1 MTGRGKYERITQTAD
16 ERMGTWKNRAE
27 TEPDPIKA
35 LELRKQADQLRI
47 DSLNAWE
54 EAVEAA
60 HTVLMICFGVII
72 VLGFAAMCA
81 DVIAGL
87 VK

>member
-1 MTGRGKYERITQTAD
+1 MLTITDKGGIMKAW
-16 ERMGTWKNRAE
+16 ELEELAE

-35 LELRKQADQLRI
+35 LELRKEADRLRK
-47 DSLNAWE
+47 DSLNARE
-54 EAVEAA
+54 EPWRLA
-60 HTVLMICFGVII
+60 HTMLMICFGVII

-87 VK
+87 L

>member
-1 MTGRGKYERITQTAD
+1 MRESHRLLMSAWELEELAKD
-16 ERMGTWKNRAE
+16 D
-27 TEPDPIKA
+27 PDPIRA

-47 DSLNAWE
+47 DSLNARE
-54 EAVEAA
+54 EPWRLP

-81 DVIAGL
+81 DVIARLING
-87 VK
+87 

>member
-1 MTGRGKYERITQTAD
+1 MRESHRLLMSAWELERQ
-16 ERMGTWKNRAE
+16 AE

-35 LELRKQADQLRI
+35 IELRKQADQLRI
-47 DSLNAWE
+47 DSLNSRE
-54 EAVEAA
+54 ESWRLT
-60 HTVLMICFGVII
+60 HTVLLICFGVII
-72 VLGFAAMCA
+72 ILGFAAMCA

>member
-1 MTGRGKYERITQTAD
+1 MRESHRLLMKAWEL
-16 ERMGTWKNRAE
+16 EEKAE
-27 TEPDPIKA
+27 AEPDPIKA
-35 LELRKQADQLRI
+35 LELRKQADQFRI
-47 DSLNAWE
+47 DSLNAREDPWRL
-54 EAVEAA
+54 A

-87 VK
+87 L

>member
-1 MTGRGKYERITQTAD
+1 MRESHRLLMKAWELEEKAGA
-16 ERMGTWKNRAE
+16 
-27 TEPDPIKA
+27 EPDPIKA
-35 LELRKQADQLRI
+35 LELRKQADQFRI
-47 DSLNAWE
+47 DSLNAREDPWRL
-54 EAVEAA
+54 A

-87 VK
+87 L

>member
-1 MTGRGKYERITQTAD
+1 MRESHRLLMKAWELEEQAKD
-16 ERMGTWKNRAE
+16 D
-27 TEPDPIKA
+27 PDPIKA

-47 DSLNAWE
+47 DSLNARKEPWRLS
-54 EAVEAA
+54 

-87 VK
+87 AK

>member
-1 MTGRGKYERITQTAD
+1 MRESHRLLMKAWEL
-16 ERMGTWKNRAE
+16 EERAE

-35 LELRKQADQLRI
+35 LELRKQAGQLRI
-47 DSLNAWE
+47 DSLNARKEPWRLS
-54 EAVEAA
+54 

-72 VLGFAAMCA
+72 VLGFVAMCA

-87 VK
+87 AK

>member
-1 MTGRGKYERITQTAD
+1 MRESHRLLMSAWELEEQ
-16 ERMGTWKNRAE
+16 AE
-27 TEPDPIKA
+27 TEPDPIKER
-35 LELRKQADQLRI
+35 ELRKQADQLRI

-54 EAVEAA
+54 EPWRLA

-72 VLGFAAMCA
+72 VLCFAAVCA

>member
-1 MTGRGKYERITQTAD
+1 MRESHRLLVRAWELEEQ
-16 ERMGTWKNRAE
+16 AE

-35 LELRKQADQLRI
+35 LERRTQADQLRI

-54 EAVEAA
+54 EPWRLA

>member
-1 MTGRGKYERITQTAD
+1 MRESHRLLVKAWELEELAKGD
-16 ERMGTWKNRAE
+16 
-27 TEPDPIKA
+27 PDPIRA

-47 DSLNAWE
+47 DSLNARE
-54 EAVEAA
+54 ESWRLA

-72 VLGFAAMCA
+72 VIGFAVMCA
-81 DVIAGL
+81 DVIARL

>member
-1 MTGRGKYERITQTAD
+1 MRESHRLLMKAWELEELA
-16 ERMGTWKNRAE
+16 K

-47 DSLNAWE
+47 DSLNARE
-54 EAVEAA
+54 EPWRLS

-81 DVIAGL
+81 DAIAGL
-87 VK
+87 AK

>member
-1 MTGRGKYERITQTAD
+1 MRESRRLLISA
-16 ERMGTWKNRAE
+16 WKLEERAE

-35 LELRKQADQLRI
+35 LELRKQAGQLRI
-47 DSLNAWE
+47 DSLNARE
-54 EAVEAA
+54 EPWRLS
-60 HTVLMICFGVII
+60 HTVLLICFGVII

-87 VK
+87 L

>member
-1 MTGRGKYERITQTAD
+1 MRESHRLLMSAWELEEQ
-16 ERMGTWKNRAE
+16 AE

-35 LELRKQADQLRI
+35 LELRKQADRLRI

-54 EAVEAA
+54 EPWRLA

>member
-1 MTGRGKYERITQTAD
+1 MRESHRLLMKAWELEELA
-16 ERMGTWKNRAE
+16 K

-47 DSLNAWE
+47 DSLNARE
-54 EAVEAA
+54 EPWRLS

-72 VLGFAAMCA
+72 ILGFAAMCA
-81 DVIAGL
+81 DVIARLING
-87 VK
+87 

>member
-1 MTGRGKYERITQTAD
+1 MRESHRLLMKAWELEELAKD
-16 ERMGTWKNRAE
+16 D
-27 TEPDPIKA
+27 PDPIRA
-35 LELRKQADQLRI
+35 LELRKQ
-47 DSLNAWE
+47 LNARE
-54 EAVEAA
+54 EPWRLS

-87 VK
+87 AK

>member
-1 MTGRGKYERITQTAD
+1 MRESHRLLMKAWELEELA
-16 ERMGTWKNRAE
+16 K
-27 TEPDPIKA
+27 TEPDPIRA

-47 DSLNAWE
+47 DSLNARE
-54 EAVEAA
+54 EPWRLS

-87 VK
+87 AK